1 MGPVIDE
8 LSNVNEGKAKV
19 AKVDVNQ
26 NMPLAAKYGVSM
38 LPTIL
43 VFKNGEVVETQ
54 VGLVPGPKLQ
64 EMIDAHVSA

>member
-1 MGPVIDE
+1 
-8 LSNVNEGKAKV
+8 
-19 AKVDVNQ
+19 
-26 NMPLAAKYGVSM
+26 MPLAAKYGVSM

-43 VFKNGEVVETQ
+43 VFKDGQVVETQ